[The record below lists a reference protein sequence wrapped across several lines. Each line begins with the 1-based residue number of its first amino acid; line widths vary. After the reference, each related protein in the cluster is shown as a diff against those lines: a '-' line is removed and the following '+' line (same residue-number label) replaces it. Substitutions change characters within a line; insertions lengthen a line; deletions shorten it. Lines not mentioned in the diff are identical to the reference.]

1 MFVTSVTLGYH
12 PKWTSQSN
20 LLCAVF
26 SQTNDINSSIFI
38 LQLSN
43 ECVPFFENLVD
54 NNSSWFN
61 WSFFFFFSLL
71 LQLYKLEKD
80 LGWSPESASPLVV
93 SFFDLFLLVLFF
105 FNFQKEHFLIKRCL
119 PVGVCVGVRERPK
132 QLTKDAHVVGL
143 PCSCVP
149 LAGRI
154 QPETF
159 LSSPILF
166 PLSKS
171 DFLLFIIILAFPSQ
185 GSKPEPLEVSHLQ
198 QSPSTL
204 ERVSENVVFTLLATL
219 VTISNACLYTSNPY
233 PYTYQC
239 CVFI

>member
-1 MFVTSVTLGYH
+1 M
-12 PKWTSQSN
+12 
-20 LLCAVF
+20 
-26 SQTNDINSSIFI
+26 
-38 LQLSN
+38 
-43 ECVPFFENLVD
+43 
-54 NNSSWFN
+54 
-61 WSFFFFFSLL
+61 
-71 LQLYKLEKD
+71 
-80 LGWSPESASPLVV
+80 
-93 SFFDLFLLVLFF
+93 
-105 FNFQKEHFLIKRCL
+105 
-119 PVGVCVGVRERPK
+119 GVCVGVRERPK
-132 QLTKDAHVVGL
+132 QLTKDAHVVGS

-154 QPETF
+154 QPETL

>member
-1 MFVTSVTLGYH
+1 M
-12 PKWTSQSN
+12 
-20 LLCAVF
+20 
-26 SQTNDINSSIFI
+26 
-38 LQLSN
+38 
-43 ECVPFFENLVD
+43 
-54 NNSSWFN
+54 
-61 WSFFFFFSLL
+61 
-71 LQLYKLEKD
+71 
-80 LGWSPESASPLVV
+80 
-93 SFFDLFLLVLFF
+93 
-105 FNFQKEHFLIKRCL
+105 CL
-119 PVGVCVGVRERPK
+119 PVCVCVGVRERPK
-132 QLTKDAHVVGL
+132 QLTKDAHVVGS

-154 QPETF
+154 QPETL

-219 VTISNACLYTSNPY
+219 VTMSNSCLYPSDPY
-233 PYTYQC
+233 PNTNQC